1 MSSPTA
7 DAEAT
12 HSRITHGA
20 IVVLAYLH
28 ERDAA
33 CREVA
38 RETILAESTTWQ
50 WLTDL
55 EDAGIIDGT
64 ATHRDDGR
72 AVVKYH
78 LDDDALGA
86 AAQQIVNRL
95 ITTTADPDANPDSD
109 TDGIPDADADSTP
122 EQAPAPM
129 PDADD

>member
-7 DAEAT
+7 EAERT

-38 RETILAESTTWQ
+38 RGTTLAESTAWE

-55 EDAGIIDGT
+55 EDAGIIEGT
-64 ATHRDDGR
+64 ATRRDDGR
-72 AVVKYH
+72 AVVTYY

-86 AAQQIVNRL
+86 AAQQVVNRL
-95 ITTTADPDANPDSD
+95 LTTADPDA
-109 TDGIPDADADSTP
+109 TPDADADAASEP
-122 EQAPAPM
+122 APAPT